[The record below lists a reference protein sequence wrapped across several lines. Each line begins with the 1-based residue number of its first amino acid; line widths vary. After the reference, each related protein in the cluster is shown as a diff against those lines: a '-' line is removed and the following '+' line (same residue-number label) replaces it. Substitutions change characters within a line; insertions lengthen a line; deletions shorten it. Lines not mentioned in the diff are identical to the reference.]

1 MGVAVFYLWFLIGIL
16 VGWGARMFLPE
27 RLRMGVFLEMT
38 LGMVG
43 AFAGGLA
50 AAAFLGSWADLGAW
64 TLVGALLGA
73 IGMSTG
79 TGVFLR
85 EEDAPGNLS
94 PD

>member
-1 MGVAVFYLWFLIGIL
+1 MFYLWFLIGIV
-16 VGWGARMFLPE
+16 VGLGARLLLPE
-27 RLRMGVFLEMT
+27 RLRMGVMLELT

-43 AFAGGLA
+43 AFAGGLV
-50 AAAFLGSWADLGAW
+50 AAAFAGSWAEFGSWTLLGA
-64 TLVGALLGA
+64 LVGAVGL
-73 IGMSTG
+73 SVG